1 MPVVKKL
8 QSTITMP
15 KLLHIAPRGSIHGR
29 SSAYMIRMLL
39 VAFTFCLLSSSAW
52 SQACADIRRFDFRN
66 ATIRV
71 GSFDINKLTGVFND
85 SRGLALTFRLR
96 NGVALTYEDPAS
108 KSETPDWQAEL
119 VVNREVH
126 PEPSIWMRVIVLED
140 VHMTGTGTWR
150 YIVAFGCEKGR
161 LVQKFQFTS
170 EGIYLKH
177 LDNQALQLYQAIWL
191 PTDSHAD
198 PSSHRELIYKWDAR
212 VHQYRLADSTSG
224 NGAEQAPDEK

>member
-15 KLLHIAPRGSIHGR
+15 KLLHITLRGSIHGR
-29 SSAYMIRMLL
+29 YSAHMARMFL
-39 VAFTFCLLSSSAW
+39 VALTFCLFSNCAW
-52 SQACADIRRFDFRN
+52 SQACTDIRRFDFRN
-66 ATIRV
+66 ATIHV
-71 GSFDINKLTGVFND
+71 GSFDTNKLTGLFND

-96 NGVALTYEDPAS
+96 NGVARTYEDPSS

-119 VVNREVH
+119 VVDREVH

-150 YIVAFGCEKGR
+150 YILAFGCDKGR
-161 LVQKFQFTS
+161 LVQKFRFTS
-170 EGIYLKH
+170 EGVYLKH
-177 LDNQALQLYQAIWL
+177 LDNQTLQLYQAIWL

-212 VHQYRLADSTSG
+212 VHQYHLADSTSG
-224 NGAEQAPDEK
+224 KGAEQAPDEK